1 MILNFVFIV
10 YAALNTNGTC
20 ALDTETLN
28 YRKLM
33 QLYSVQKERN
43 KPESVSCSSCTSSL
57 ASHIL
62 TYRTDT
68 WHWCYWVTCLLV
80 ILFSCDIY
88 PNRVMD
94 WSTSGAVNK
103 KKTKT
108 KKFGKFKCK
117 TRAFNFCCVK
127 RSANHDG
134 VTAAAW
140 LLSRLSST
148 AVQCAKERAWGLTC
162 RRILLKPK
170 TS

>member
-103 KKTKT
+103 KKKT
-108 KKFGKFKCK
+108 KKKIWEIQMQNPCIQFLLCQEKRKPWWRNCRGLVI
-117 TRAFNFCCVK
+117 VK
-127 RSANHDG
+127 IIQY
-134 VTAAAW
+134 
-140 LLSRLSST
+140 SST
-148 AVQCAKERAWGLTC
+148 MREGKSMRTHVSENLA
-162 RRILLKPK
+162 
-170 TS
+170 